1 MTAFGNVFAMSPT
14 LEHEYLIE
22 LVRNRPSLV
31 TALLARVDVEVP
43 AFDEAL
49 VGNCD
54 FTDLPKEFRAD
65 SVVVLRRGG
74 KPVASVILEVQ
85 RKYDPHKQW
94 SWPVYMATLRA
105 REKCPVMLLVF
116 CQTEET
122 AVTCASPIH
131 MGHPGW
137 VLRPSVAA
145 LRDVP
150 RITDMEQAR
159 ANPELAAL
167 STIAH
172 VSLGGDEAL
181 EVLRAWVEAEKQPL
195 EGQRSYAALVYIMLC
210 GPDAVQMFKELE
222 VAVGIPDAM
231 RNPIIREAVEYGEA
245 KGEARG
251 EAKAVL
257 RILRRR
263 DIPIS
268 HEAQER
274 VLTCTDQATLE
285 TWIDRAITVK
295 AADELFG

>member
-1 MTAFGNVFAMSPT
+1 MSPT

-22 LVRNRPSLV
+22 LVRNRPTLV
-31 TALLARVDVEVP
+31 TALLAGVDVDVP

-49 VGNCD
+49 LGNCD
-54 FTDLPKEFRAD
+54 FTDLPKEFRSD

-94 SWPVYMATLRA
+94 SWPVYMTTLRA

-116 CQTEET
+116 CQTKE
-122 AVTCASPIH
+122 AALACAAPIH

-145 LRDVP
+145 LHDVP
-150 RITDMEQAR
+150 RITGVEQAR

-167 STIAH
+167 SAIAH
-172 VSLGGDEAL
+172 GSLGGDDAL
-181 EVLRAWVEAEKQPL
+181 DVLRAWVEAEKQRQ
-195 EGQRSYAALVYIMLC
+195 EGQPSYAALVYTLLS
-210 GPDAVQMFKELE
+210 GPDAVQLFKELE
-222 VAVGIPDAM
+222 VAVGIPEAM
-231 RNPIIREAVEYGEA
+231 RNPIIREAVEFGEA

-274 VLTCTDQATLE
+274 VLSCTDQVTLE
-285 TWIDRAITVK
+285 KWIDRAITVSS
-295 AADELFG
+295 ADELFD